1 MLMQFS
7 CVEVYYLVGLWL
19 QPYTG
24 KGFFR
29 TGAISLLYFQGK
41 ERNPHL
47 PLNSFTSVTHSSI
60 SLSPWISVHDFLGEK
75 KQSAKSFFGIVC
87 ILLEIRNRI
96 AMVSCCFDCQSF
108 IHYFSGNRILVLL
121 EVNCPCLWASH
132 SGFLW
137 THLTAW
143 MQREARD
150 PGLTNHCCPF
160 PWPQWL
166 AQKWTCDPSR
176 ANGSHFCVFMQAA
189 RKQSSLFLWELSS

>member
-60 SLSPWISVHDFLGEK
+60 SLSP
-75 KQSAKSFFGIVC
+75 
-87 ILLEIRNRI
+87 
-96 AMVSCCFDCQSF
+96 
-108 IHYFSGNRILVLL
+108 
-121 EVNCPCLWASH
+121 
-132 SGFLW
+132 
-137 THLTAW
+137 
-143 MQREARD
+143 
-150 PGLTNHCCPF
+150 
-160 PWPQWL
+160 
-166 AQKWTCDPSR
+166 
-176 ANGSHFCVFMQAA
+176 
-189 RKQSSLFLWELSS
+189 